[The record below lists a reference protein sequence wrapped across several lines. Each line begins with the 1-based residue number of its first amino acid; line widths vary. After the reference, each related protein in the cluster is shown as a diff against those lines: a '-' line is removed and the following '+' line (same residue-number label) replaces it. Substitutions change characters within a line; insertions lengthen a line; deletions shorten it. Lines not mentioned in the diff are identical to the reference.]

1 MSYRLQYIGEKQT
14 IKAATLDPRDIENW
28 VDIEL
33 EQNKQYLI
41 ELQQDGPITIIN
53 GVTVIDPNTTIW
65 VIFPDKYGR
74 IPYSPE
80 AILNQWRRV

>member
-1 MSYRLQYIGEKQT
+1 MSYRLQYIGETQT

-33 EQNKQYLI
+33 EKDKQYI
-41 ELQQDGPITIIN
+41 VELQQDGPVTMIN
-53 GVTVIDPNTTIW
+53 FQMIIDPNTTIW
-65 VIFPDKYGR
+65 VIFPDKNGR

-80 AILNQWRRV
+80 AILHQWRMV